1 MSDDRQDPHLTAT
14 GSAVE
19 EESLRELL
27 ESAGRRPAVPAEDLA
42 AIKAAAR
49 SQWEEL
55 VEAGRT
61 RRTRIRRFV
70 PMALA
75 ASLLLAVAVRWLWRA
90 PEPPP
95 VSGPVATVQL
105 VHGPARLEAPVRREV
120 TVGEALESG
129 AVLTTE
135 EGASRGLVALRLAGG
150 ESVRLDAG
158 TKVRLVSGRRLELA
172 AGAVY
177 VDSGGPA
184 RPGSLQVTTP
194 FGTVHEAG
202 TQFEVRLD
210 SERELA
216 LRVRVREGA
225 VALVRR
231 GGSDSVT
238 RGGELRLSRDG
249 SVSRGTIEL
258 QGPAWSWVLA
268 AAPSLD
274 IEGLRLSEYLA
285 WVSRE
290 TAWRLRYEDDALVRL
305 AVEIRLH
312 GTIEGLA
319 PDESLRAILPGS
331 GLAYR
336 VEGETLFVTRFGA
349 R

>member
-1 MSDDRQDPHLTAT
+1 VSDDRQDPRRTAT
-14 GSAVE
+14 AWTAE
-19 EESLRELL
+19 EDAIRELL
-27 ESAGRRPAVPAEDLA
+27 ESAGRRPPVPAEDLA
-42 AIKAAAR
+42 TIKAAAR

-55 VEAGRT
+55 VKAGRA
-61 RRTRIRRFV
+61 RRTRVRRFV
-70 PMALA
+70 PLALA

-95 VSGPVATVQL
+95 ASGPVATVQL
-105 VHGPARLEAPVRREV
+105 VQGQARIEAPARRKLV
-120 TVGEALESG
+120 VGEAVESG
-129 AVLTTE
+129 ADLVTA
-135 EGASRGLVALRLAGG
+135 EGASPGRLALRLAGG

-158 TKVRLVSGRRLELA
+158 TKVRLVGSRRLELS

-177 VDSGGPA
+177 VDSGPA
-184 RPGSLQVTTP
+184 RAGSVEVATP
-194 FGTVHEAG
+194 FGAVHETG
-202 TQFEVRLD
+202 TQFEVRLE
-210 SERELA
+210 SGREIA

-238 RGGELRLSRDG
+238 RGGELRLQRDG
-249 SVSRGTIEL
+249 RVSRGSIEI

-290 TAWRLRYEDDALVRL
+290 TAWSLHYEDDALARL
-305 AVEIRLH
+305 AGEIRLH
-312 GTIEGLA
+312 GTIEGMA
-319 PDESLRAILPGS
+319 PDESLRAVLPGS

-336 VEGETLFVTRFGA
+336 VEGDTLLVTRLET